1 MRFPMGS
8 YVEPSANRKWML
20 CLSTNAVIKIN
31 IYVLQEA
38 ENGMDIHVHPQTQMW
53 VSKKIVFVLFKV
65 TEVWL
70 QTSHSSREA
79 ENSMFFMTGDPL
91 KVGTEIQGVL
101 VLKLRQGQII
111 SNLFQSPRYPHFP
124 CLQWW
129 KRSWEPQGPRSCL
142 PLGTLKPSPPHL
154 WGTTLS
160 SFCASLLPQT

>member
-65 TEVWL
+65 TEV
-70 QTSHSSREA
+70 
-79 ENSMFFMTGDPL
+79 
-91 KVGTEIQGVL
+91 
-101 VLKLRQGQII
+101 
-111 SNLFQSPRYPHFP
+111 
-124 CLQWW
+124 
-129 KRSWEPQGPRSCL
+129 
-142 PLGTLKPSPPHL
+142 
-154 WGTTLS
+154 
-160 SFCASLLPQT
+160 